1 LTDNNTN
8 NDKLSINIRQLS
20 LGKLKSTNINDQEY
34 EKIKREKLEKEYISF
49 IQELNQLKEE
59 VFFLSIYKNNLY

>member
-1 LTDNNTN
+1 MTDNNTN

>member
-1 LTDNNTN
+1 MTDNNTN

-34 EKIKREKLEKEYISF
+34 EKIKREKLEKEFFSLIE
-49 IQELNQLKEE
+49 ELNQLKEE